1 MNNERHPCRYIDCTL
16 EHDGSWVDGKW
27 YEWEDIYGN
36 REVARMKLD
45 AMDHFYPNTKIIK
58 EENVRRYREIMEG
71 ENYASGPVGRLAGSP
86 GSGNQGREHRN
97 PGKGRETDS
106 QNQ

>member
-1 MNNERHPCRYIDCTL
+1 MAERNNSHL
-16 EHDGSWVDGKW
+16 LDGGDDSMGMTDNQYKG
-27 YEWEDIYGN
+27 
-36 REVARMKLD
+36 MLLD
-45 AMDHFYPNTKIIK
+45 Q
-58 EENVRRYREIMEG
+58 
-71 ENYASGPVGRLAGSP
+71 LAGSP